1 MAYVKLKN
9 LFEEQSLLNDINGIL
24 NWDMAT
30 YMPQNSRNQRVRQI
44 QKILDYK
51 KSIFDLIKKNELF
64 KKINDSSLSPE
75 DKLNLNLMR
84 DKFEYFDIV
93 PYEYIKKKTSLA
105 ILCEGEWR
113 KAKLKS
119 NFNLVKKS
127 FKKLVDV
134 IKIES
139 EILSQKKDK
148 TKYDCLLSK
157 YDRSLTS
164 SRVTKIF
171 SRIELF
177 LKKNI
182 PLILEKQRSY
192 KSISFTENLSESE
205 QFELSKDFMKKL
217 GFDFSRGRIDKSSH
231 PFCGGS
237 SEDIRITTR
246 YNDSDSFS
254 CFDALMHE
262 TGHAIYEQ
270 GLPKKWL
277 HQPLG
282 SSGGMSLHES
292 QSLFI
297 EMQIIKSLQVSH
309 LIEKIIKN
317 NFGKKNPTWNQENI
331 YRNRKQVKKNYIR
344 VDADEVHYPLHI
356 MHRFKIEKK
365 IIEEDFNV
373 MFLPELWNQEFY
385 NIFNIK
391 VDSDQNGCLQ
401 DIHWFGGDF
410 GYFPTYSI
418 GAFIAAQIFDCI
430 KKQNPKLENDLKKGN
445 FLPIINWLKKN
456 IHNHGNYYKIDEL
469 LLNVTGEK
477 LNLKYFEKH
486 ITDRYLKEKK

>member
-1 MAYVKLKN
+1 MTYSKLKN

-30 YMPQNSRNQRVRQI
+30 YMPQKSRNQRVRQI
-44 QKILDYK
+44 EKILDYK
-51 KSIFDLIKKNELF
+51 KNIFDQIKKNELF
-64 KKINDSSLSPE
+64 KKANDSKLSLE
-75 DKLNLNLMR
+75 DKLNLNLMK

-113 KAKLKS
+113 KAKIKS

-139 EILSQKKDK
+139 EILSQKKNK

-164 SRVTKIF
+164 SRITKIF
-171 SRIELF
+171 SRIESF
-177 LKKNI
+177 LKKTI

-192 KSISFTENLSESE
+192 KSVPFTENLSESE
-205 QFELSKDFMKKL
+205 QFELSKDFMIKL

-246 YNDSDSFS
+246 YNDADSFS

-317 NFGKKNPTWNQENI
+317 NFGKKNPTWTQENI

-365 IIEEDFNV
+365 IIEEDFDV
-373 MFLPELWNQEFY
+373 ELLPELWNQEFY
-385 NIFNIK
+385 NTFNIK
-391 VDSDQNGCLQ
+391 VDNDQNGCLQ

-430 KKQNPKLENDLKKGN
+430 KKQNPKLEKDLKKGN
-445 FLPIINWLKKN
+445 FLHTIKWLKKN
-456 IHNHGNYYKIDEL
+456 IHNHGNHYKIDEL

-477 LNLKYFEKH
+477 LNLKFFEKH
-486 ITDRYLKEKK
+486 IIDRYLKEKK

>member
-1 MAYVKLKN
+1 MTYVKLKN

-30 YMPQNSRNQRVRQI
+30 YMPQKSRNQRVRQI

-51 KSIFDLIKKNELF
+51 KSIFDQIKKKELF
-64 KKINDSSLSPE
+64 KKINDSGLSPE
-75 DKLNLNLMR
+75 DKLNLNLMK

-164 SRVTKIF
+164 SRIKEIF
-171 SRIELF
+171 SRIESF

-182 PLILEKQRSY
+182 PSILEKQRSY

-246 YNDSDSFS
+246 YNDADSFS

-365 IIEEDFNV
+365 IIEEDFDV

-486 ITDRYLKEKK
+486 IIDRYLKEKK

>member
-51 KSIFDLIKKNELF
+51 KSIFDQIKKNELF

-75 DKLNLNLMR
+75 DKLNLNLMK

-113 KAKLKS
+113 KAKIKS

-164 SRVTKIF
+164 SRITKIF
-171 SRIELF
+171 SRIESF

-182 PLILEKQRSY
+182 PSILEKQKSY

-246 YNDSDSFS
+246 YNDEDSFS

-317 NFGKKNPTWNQENI
+317 NFGKKNPTWSHENI

-344 VDADEVHYPLHI
+344 VDADELTYPLHVI
-356 MHRFKIEKK
+356 LRYRLEQSLLSGDLPIKELPSAWN
-365 IIEEDFNV
+365 D
-373 MFLPELWNQEFY
+373 MFMKSFGFRPTN
-385 NIFNIK
+385 
-391 VDSDQNGCLQ
+391 DSDGCLQ
-401 DIHWFGGDF
+401 DIHWYDGAF
-410 GYFPTYSI
+410 GYFPTYTL
-418 GAFIAAQIFDCI
+418 GAMAAAQLFSAAVEAEPQI
-430 KKQNPKLENDLKKGN
+430 PSKLEEGDFSDLLAWLREHVHCWGSYYSTDEIIQRATG
-445 FLPIINWLKKN
+445 LPLDPSFYISHLQS
-456 IHNHGNYYKIDEL
+456 
-469 LLNVTGEK
+469 
-477 LNLKYFEKH
+477 
-486 ITDRYLKEKK
+486 RYMQ

>member
-1 MAYVKLKN
+1 MN
-9 LFEEQSLLNDINGIL
+9 IL
-24 NWDMAT
+24 
-30 YMPQNSRNQRVRQI
+30 
-44 QKILDYK
+44 
-51 KSIFDLIKKNELF
+51 
-64 KKINDSSLSPE
+64 
-75 DKLNLNLMR
+75 
-84 DKFEYFDIV
+84 
-93 PYEYIKKKTSLA
+93 KKKTSLA

-164 SRVTKIF
+164 ARITKIF
-171 SRIELF
+171 SRIESF

-182 PLILEKQRSY
+182 PSILEKQRSY

-246 YNDSDSFS
+246 YNDADSFS

-365 IIEEDFNV
+365 IIEEDFDV

-486 ITDRYLKEKK
+486 IIDRYLKEKK

>member
-1 MAYVKLKN
+1 MLNN
-9 LFEEQSLLNDINGIL
+9 LIS
-24 NWDMAT
+24 
-30 YMPQNSRNQRVRQI
+30 
-44 QKILDYK
+44 K
-51 KSIFDLIKKNELF
+51 
-64 KKINDSSLSPE
+64 
-75 DKLNLNLMR
+75 R
-84 DKFEYFDIV
+84 DK
-93 PYEYIKKKTSLA
+93 
-105 ILCEGEWR
+105 
-113 KAKLKS
+113 
-119 NFNLVKKS
+119 
-127 FKKLVDV
+127 
-134 IKIES
+134 
-139 EILSQKKDK
+139 
-148 TKYDCLLSK
+148 
-157 YDRSLTS
+157 
-164 SRVTKIF
+164 
-171 SRIELF
+171 
-177 LKKNI
+177 
-182 PLILEKQRSY
+182 
-192 KSISFTENLSESE
+192 
-205 QFELSKDFMKKL
+205 
-217 GFDFSRGRIDKSSH
+217 
-231 PFCGGS
+231 
-237 SEDIRITTR
+237 
-246 YNDSDSFS
+246 
-254 CFDALMHE
+254 
-262 TGHAIYEQ
+262 
-270 GLPKKWL
+270 
-277 HQPLG
+277 
-282 SSGGMSLHES
+282 
-292 QSLFI
+292 
-297 EMQIIKSLQVSH
+297 IIKSLQVSH

-365 IIEEDFNV
+365 IIEEDFDV

-486 ITDRYLKEKK
+486 IIDRYLKEKK